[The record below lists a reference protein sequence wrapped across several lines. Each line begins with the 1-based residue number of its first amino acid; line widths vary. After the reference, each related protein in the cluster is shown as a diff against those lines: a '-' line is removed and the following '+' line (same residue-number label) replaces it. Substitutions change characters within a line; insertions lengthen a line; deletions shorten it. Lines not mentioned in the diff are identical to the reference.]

1 MVEKAISTIE
11 FPEEPQ
17 NLYNPIKYLLSTG
30 GKRVRP
36 ILTLTSCNLFNDF
49 IDKAIY
55 PALAVEVFHN
65 FTLVH
70 DDIMDNASMR
80 RGKETIHKKWNN
92 NVAILS
98 GDAMTII
105 AYQLLTK
112 TDSKHLSEI
121 LNVFNTF
128 SLGVCEGQQYDMDF
142 EKMKMVTQEEYTK
155 MIELKTA
162 VLLRGALQI
171 GAIIGDANSKSIDS
185 IGDFGLNL
193 GIAFQLQD
201 DLLDVY
207 GDPNVFG
214 KKEGGDI
221 VANKKT
227 ILTVIA
233 FRKATGA
240 TLSNLNKLYSTTDID
255 QASKIGEVT
264 KIFNE
269 LELKRDVE
277 VLIEDYYKKA
287 QTSFNK
293 IAVDA
298 DRKVVLESLATKM
311 MVRNR

>member
-1 MVEKAISTIE
+1 MYSIEELSEMVEKAVSTIE

-36 ILTLTSCNLFNDF
+36 VLTLASCNLFKDF
-49 IDKAIY
+49 IDKAVY

-128 SLGVCEGQQYDMDF
+128 SL
-142 EKMKMVTQEEYTK
+142 
-155 MIELKTA
+155 A
-162 VLLRGALQI
+162 V
-171 GAIIGDANSKSIDS
+171 S
-185 IGDFGLNL
+185 
-193 GIAFQLQD
+193 
-201 DLLDVY
+201 
-207 GDPNVFG
+207 
-214 KKEGGDI
+214 
-221 VANKKT
+221 
-227 ILTVIA
+227 
-233 FRKATGA
+233 
-240 TLSNLNKLYSTTDID
+240 
-255 QASKIGEVT
+255 
-264 KIFNE
+264 
-269 LELKRDVE
+269 
-277 VLIEDYYKKA
+277 
-287 QTSFNK
+287 
-293 IAVDA
+293 
-298 DRKVVLESLATKM
+298 
-311 MVRNR
+311 